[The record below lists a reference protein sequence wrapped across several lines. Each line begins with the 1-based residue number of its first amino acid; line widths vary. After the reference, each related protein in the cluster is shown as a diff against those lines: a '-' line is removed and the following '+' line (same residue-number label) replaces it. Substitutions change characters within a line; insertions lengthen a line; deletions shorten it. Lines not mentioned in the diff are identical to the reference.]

1 MGGVFCYKDETVG
14 EFVFNR
20 QEFQRTQGR
29 GQSQK
34 RKGLGGLQSG
44 MGEDSFLESLVFDE
58 VLSVMGK

>member
-1 MGGVFCYKDETVG
+1 MEGVFCYKDETIG
-14 EFVFNR
+14 EFVLNR

-34 RKGLGGLQSG
+34 RKGLGGLQAEWERIASWRA
-44 MGEDSFLESLVFDE
+44 LFDE